1 MEHAV
6 KKYWYPLIAA
16 LALAAVFPALGGDVP
31 AYPAKPIHLVI
42 GLPAGGGAD
51 AIARFVA
58 TALADALGQPV
69 LVENRPGSNS
79 LIAAEAVA
87 KAPPDGY
94 TLLFGGVSTA
104 ALMPV

>member
-1 MEHAV
+1 MPTEKAMTRYRSALV
-6 KKYWYPLIAA
+6 AAA
-16 LALAAVFPALGGDVP
+16 LTLSAAVPALGADAQ
-31 AYPAKPIHLVI
+31 AYPARPIHLVI

-58 TALADALGQPV
+58 ASLADALGQPV
-69 LVENRPGSNS
+69 LVENRPGSNT

-94 TLLFGGVSTA
+94 TLLFGG
-104 ALMPV
+104 